1 MLRWLVRMMA
11 GPMSAL
17 AILTG
22 FATVALGWATGWT
35 LGEYAQRF
43 WAPGAG
49 LLSPAVDLSELG
61 LALLIAGLMLR
72 VMRSEE
78 RRW

>member
-1 MLRWLVRMMA
+1 MRWLVRRMA

-17 AILTG
+17 AIITG
-22 FATVALGWATGWT
+22 VMTVALGWATGWT
-35 LGEYAQRF
+35 LGEYAQVF

-49 LLSPAVDLSELG
+49 LLSPATDLSELG
-61 LALLIAGLMLR
+61 LASIIAGLMLR
-72 VMRSEE
+72 VVISE